1 MLTRPSSIEH
11 VVDRKDAPSA
21 VSKVISLTEGRLRYA
36 IDAVGKET
44 ATFALQTLSKE
55 SEVFLVGL
63 SGLPKEVPRN
73 VRLCD
78 VPVKT
83 FHTNA
88 AVGAGLMRLLEDLI
102 ASKELVLPP
111 VEVIEGGL
119 EAVNVSC
126 MSRSALVQLA
136 NFFPAQGGLDRL
148 RIGDYSFGRLVVRTP
163 HA

>member
-1 MLTRPSSIEH
+1 M
-11 VVDRKDAPSA
+11 VDRKDTQAA
-21 VSKVISLTEGRLRYA
+21 IAQVISLTEGRLRYA

-44 ATFALQTLSKE
+44 ATFALQALSKE
-55 SEVFLVGL
+55 GEVFLVGL

-119 EAVNVSC
+119 EAVNVS
-126 MSRSALVQLA
+126 SALFIARRPLTDPSSCVGWTRPVARRQLLVRA
-136 NFFPAQGGLDRL
+136 TRRSHSSRL
-148 RIGDYSFGRLVVRTP
+148 RFAWLC
-163 HA
+163 